1 MSEITSGFH
10 QFKLNKQ
17 LHLAI
22 KAAGYTEP
30 TGIQK
35 QAIPRIQAGHDLFG
49 VAQTGTGKTAAY
61 LIPILMRLKYAKI
74 DHPRALVLVPTRELA
89 MQVSAETEKLGQ
101 YQDLR
106 TATFYGG
113 VNKKKQIRQ
122 LEGGTDIIVS
132 TPGRLLDVYREAGIS
147 LRHIEVLVLDE
158 ADRMMD
164 MGFLPQIHNILEL
177 VSIKKRQNLLFSA
190 TLPEKVKKLSED
202 FLEFPEVIEITP
214 QSTTAE
220 TVQQYQY
227 KVPNLKTKINLLA
240 YMLAESD
247 IFSRVMV
254 FVKTKAT
261 ANNLYKY
268 LDRKKIGDVRA
279 IHGNKDQNAR
289 INGIKLLENGGIR
302 VLVAT
307 DLVARGIDV
316 SALSHVINFDVPLMY
331 EDYVHRIGRTGRARM
346 PGEAITFVN
355 PAEEYHM
362 QRIEELIHRKVE
374 PVPIP
379 DAVEITPTPFEE
391 QQLMAREID
400 QQKKK
405 DNPDFKG
412 AFHKKKRSFRPEK
425 TKLGKSRKKR

>member
-1 MSEITSGFH
+1 MSEITPGFH

-17 LHLAI
+17 LLLAI
-22 KAAGYTEP
+22 EEAGYTEP
-30 TGIQK
+30 TSIQE

-61 LIPILMRLKYAKI
+61 LIPVLMRLKYAKI

-89 MQVSAETEKLGQ
+89 MQVSVETEKLGQ

-113 VNKKKQIRQ
+113 VNKKKQVRQ

-132 TPGRLLDVYREAGIS
+132 TPGRLLDIYTGAGLS
-147 LRHIEVLVLDE
+147 LRHVEVLVLDE

-164 MGFLPQIHNILEL
+164 MGFLPQINNILEL

-190 TLPEKVKKLSED
+190 TLPDKVKKLAED
-202 FLEFPEVIEITP
+202 FLEFPEVVEVTP

-227 KVPNLKTKINLLA
+227 RVPNLKSKINLLV
-240 YMLAESD
+240 YMLAEND

-268 LDRKKIGDVRA
+268 LERKKIGEVRA
-279 IHGNKDQNAR
+279 IHGNKDLNAR
-289 INGIKLLENGGIR
+289 INGIKSLENGDIR
-302 VLVAT
+302 ILVAT
-307 DLVARGIDV
+307 DVVARGIDV

-346 PGEAITFVN
+346 QGEAITFVN

-362 QRIEELIHRKVE
+362 QKIEELIHRPVEKVL
-374 PVPIP
+374 IP
-379 DAVEITPTPFEE
+379 DAVEITSTPFEE
-391 QQLMAREID
+391 QQLLAREID
-400 QQKKK
+400 EQKKK

-412 AFHKKKRSFRPEK
+412 AFHKKKRSFRTGK
-425 TKLGKSRKKR
+425 TDRKKNRKKR